1 MKKLSTLLLGVIIA
15 LSAAAAPQL
24 VRTKMV
30 KQTADLRNH
39 EKKIVK
45 APAKEN
51 GTVINI
57 AANNL
62 LIDDSYNE
70 MMIEAMG
77 EGYVRFTGGTD
88 EWNVEGALYPSTVD
102 YFISY
107 SSQEETIEM
116 AISHNDEEAVEV
128 SVSEAAMA
136 MTENGPQFTATA
148 TDEQG
153 NTYKINLTFFVP
165 SEPKDTVAI
174 DFGAASFFKYYA
186 EDGDYYLEGSRPD
199 YFVTLDIF
207 SEELAGEYTKDDF
220 YLQYTG
226 LWSINAG
233 DSISK
238 GNAFD
243 VNAKIVEKDGVFDIN
258 ANLFLADSVL
268 YQIHMTYTKPVA
280 TDTIQHTFSEPVT
293 IDDFGGDF
301 YFKAV
306 DDKYAL
312 FIDYYST
319 TITGDFKLADMYEK
333 YCALYKIAGKDTTYV
348 AYADLGL
355 VVTEDETGY
364 DLKVSYLANDSHC
377 YLFTL
382 RSEKAKADETIQV
395 KLDDAAYTDISSLSW
410 YYGFSHYVEAAPA
423 DSSFVIA
430 LAVKQDEFVGTFTN
444 EDLNANYS
452 GIQIGKEFF
461 QIASAEFTV
470 TEGLNGSYTLE
481 GWLLAKNN
489 VKYEFV
495 IKTAEQEEQA
505 IENIKLS
512 EETQK
517 VIMDGNL
524 FIIRDNKMFNAQGV
538 RVR

>member
-1 MKKLSTLLLGVIIA
+1 MKKIFSFLCALTIV
-15 LSAAAAPQL
+15 LSASAAPRFGLTREAKGAKAQVSL
-24 VRTKMV
+24 TAPVRK
-30 KQTADLRNH
+30 AAP
-39 EKKIVK
+39 K
-45 APAKEN
+45 APAKLN
-51 GTVINI
+51 GEVINTE
-57 AANNL
+57 ANNL
-62 LIDDSYNE
+62 AVDLSYFDLYLQYLGYGFFS
-70 MMIEAMG
+70 IE
-77 EGYVRFTGGTD
+77 GGTD
-88 EWNVEGALYPSTVD
+88 EYAVSAELYTADENYYTTYSTADESIALSVNETALTVSSAELRSTEKGDQFVA
-102 YFISY
+102 
-107 SSQEETIEM
+107 T
-116 AISHNDEEAVEV
+116 AVDEE
-128 SVSEAAMA
+128 
-136 MTENGPQFTATA
+136 
-148 TDEQG
+148 G
-153 NTYKINLTFFVP
+153 NTYNINLTFFAP

-220 YLQYTG
+220 YSQYTG

-233 DSISK
+233 DTISK
-238 GNAFD
+238 GSAFD
-243 VNAKIVEKDGVFDIN
+243 VNAKIVEKEGVFDIN

-301 YFKAV
+301 YFTAA

-395 KLDDAAYTDISSLSW
+395 ELDDAAYTDISSYSW

>member
-1 MKKLSTLLLGVIIA
+1 MKKIFSFLCALTIV
-15 LSAAAAPQL
+15 LSASAAPRFGLTREAKGAKAQVSL
-24 VRTKMV
+24 TAPVRK
-30 KQTADLRNH
+30 AAP
-39 EKKIVK
+39 K
-45 APAKEN
+45 APAKLN
-51 GTVINI
+51 GEVINI
-57 AANNL
+57 EANNL
-62 LIDDSYNE
+62 AVDLSYFDLYLQYLGYGFFQ
-70 MMIEAMG
+70 IE
-77 EGYVRFTGGTD
+77 GGTD
-88 EWNVEGALYPSTVD
+88 EYAVSAELYTADENYYTTYSTADESIALSVNETALTVSSAELRSTEKGDQFVA
-102 YFISY
+102 
-107 SSQEETIEM
+107 T
-116 AISHNDEEAVEV
+116 AVDEE
-128 SVSEAAMA
+128 
-136 MTENGPQFTATA
+136 
-148 TDEQG
+148 G
-153 NTYKINLTFFVP
+153 NTYNINLTFFAP

-199 YFVTLDIF
+199 YYVTLDIF

-220 YLQYTG
+220 HLQYTG

-238 GNAFD
+238 GSAFD
-243 VNAKIVEKDGVFDIN
+243 VNAKIVEKEGVFDIN

-301 YFKAV
+301 YFKAA

-395 KLDDAAYTDISSLSW
+395 ELDDAAYTDISSYSW

-444 EDLNANYS
+444 DDLNANYS

-495 IKTAEQEEQA
+495 IKTAEKEEQA

>member
-1 MKKLSTLLLGVIIA
+1 MKKIFSFLCALTIV
-15 LSAAAAPQL
+15 LSASAAPRFGLTREAKGAKAQVSL
-24 VRTKMV
+24 TAPVRK
-30 KQTADLRNH
+30 AAP
-39 EKKIVK
+39 K
-45 APAKEN
+45 APAKLN
-51 GTVINI
+51 GEVINI
-57 AANNL
+57 EANNL
-62 LIDDSYNE
+62 AVDLSYFDLYLQYLGYGFFQ
-70 MMIEAMG
+70 IE
-77 EGYVRFTGGTD
+77 GGTD
-88 EWNVEGALYPSTVD
+88 EYAVSAELYTADENYYTTYSTADESIALSVNETALTVSSAELRSTEKGDQFVA
-102 YFISY
+102 
-107 SSQEETIEM
+107 T
-116 AISHNDEEAVEV
+116 AVDEE
-128 SVSEAAMA
+128 
-136 MTENGPQFTATA
+136 
-148 TDEQG
+148 G
-153 NTYKINLTFFVP
+153 NTYNINLTFFAP

-199 YFVTLDIF
+199 YYVTLDIF

-220 YLQYTG
+220 HLQYTG

-238 GNAFD
+238 GSAFD
-243 VNAKIVEKDGVFDIN
+243 VNAKIVEKEGVFDIN

-301 YFKAV
+301 YFKAA

-395 KLDDAAYTDISSLSW
+395 ELDDAAYTDISSYSW

-452 GIQIGKEFF
+452 GVQIGKEFF

-495 IKTAEQEEQA
+495 IKTAEKEEQA

>member
-1 MKKLSTLLLGVIIA
+1 MKKIFSFLCALTIV
-15 LSAAAAPQL
+15 LSASAAPRFGLTREAKGAKAQVSL
-24 VRTKMV
+24 TAPVRK
-30 KQTADLRNH
+30 AAP
-39 EKKIVK
+39 K
-45 APAKEN
+45 APAKLN
-51 GTVINI
+51 GEEINI
-57 AANNL
+57 EANNL
-62 LIDDSYNE
+62 AVDLSYFDLYLQYLGYGFFR
-70 MMIEAMG
+70 IE
-77 EGYVRFTGGTD
+77 GGTD
-88 EWNVEGALYPSTVD
+88 EYAVSAELYTADENYYTTYSTADESIALSVNETALTV
-102 YFISY
+102 
-107 SSQEETIEM
+107 SSAELRLTEKGDQFVAT
-116 AISHNDEEAVEV
+116 AVDEE
-128 SVSEAAMA
+128 
-136 MTENGPQFTATA
+136 
-148 TDEQG
+148 G
-153 NTYKINLTFFVP
+153 NTYNINLTFFAP

-199 YFVTLDIF
+199 YYVTLDIF

-220 YLQYTG
+220 HLQYTG

-238 GNAFD
+238 GSAFD
-243 VNAKIVEKDGVFDIN
+243 VNAKIVEKEGVFDIN

-301 YFKAV
+301 YFKAA

-395 KLDDAAYTDISSLSW
+395 ELDDAAYTDISSYSW

-470 TEGLNGSYTLE
+470 TAGLNGSYTLE

-517 VIMDGNL
+517 VIMDGSL

>member
-1 MKKLSTLLLGVIIA
+1 MKKIFSFLCALTIV
-15 LSAAAAPQL
+15 LSASAAPRFGLTREAKGAKAQVSL
-24 VRTKMV
+24 TAPVRK
-30 KQTADLRNH
+30 AAP
-39 EKKIVK
+39 K
-45 APAKEN
+45 APAKLN
-51 GTVINI
+51 GEVINI
-57 AANNL
+57 EANNL
-62 LIDDSYNE
+62 AVDLSYFDLYLQYLGYGFFQ
-70 MMIEAMG
+70 IE
-77 EGYVRFTGGTD
+77 GGTD
-88 EWNVEGALYPSTVD
+88 EYAVSAELYTADENYYTTYSTADESIALSVNETALTVSSAELRSTEKGDQFVA
-102 YFISY
+102 
-107 SSQEETIEM
+107 T
-116 AISHNDEEAVEV
+116 AVDEE
-128 SVSEAAMA
+128 
-136 MTENGPQFTATA
+136 
-148 TDEQG
+148 G
-153 NTYKINLTFFVP
+153 NTYNINLTLFAP

-220 YLQYTG
+220 SLQYTG

-238 GNAFD
+238 GSAFD
-243 VNAKIVEKDGVFDIN
+243 VNAKIVEEEGVFDIN

-301 YFKAV
+301 YFKAA

-395 KLDDAAYTDISSLSW
+395 ELDDAAYTDISSYSW

-489 VKYEFV
+489 VKYEFI
-495 IKTAEQEEQA
+495 IKTAEQGEQA

-517 VIMDGNL
+517 VIMDGSL

>member
-1 MKKLSTLLLGVIIA
+1 MKKFFSFLCA
-15 LSAAAAPQL
+15 LSIVLSASAAPRFGLTREAKGAKAQVSL
-24 VRTKMV
+24 TAPVRK
-30 KQTADLRNH
+30 AAP
-39 EKKIVK
+39 K
-45 APAKEN
+45 APAKLN
-51 GTVINI
+51 GEVINI
-57 AANNL
+57 EANNL
-62 LIDDSYNE
+62 AVDLSYFDLYLQYLGYGFFQ
-70 MMIEAMG
+70 IE
-77 EGYVRFTGGTD
+77 GGTD
-88 EWNVEGALYPSTVD
+88 EYAVSAELYTADENYYTTFSTAEENIELTVNETALTVSSAEFRSTAKGDQFVA
-102 YFISY
+102 
-107 SSQEETIEM
+107 T
-116 AISHNDEEAVEV
+116 AVDEE
-128 SVSEAAMA
+128 
-136 MTENGPQFTATA
+136 
-148 TDEQG
+148 G
-153 NTYKINLTFFVP
+153 NTYNINLTFFAP

-207 SEELAGEYTKDDF
+207 SEELAGEYTMDDF

-238 GNAFD
+238 GSAFD
-243 VNAKIVEKDGVFDIN
+243 VNAKIVEKDGVFDVN

-280 TDTIQHTFSEPVT
+280 ADTIQHTFSEPVT

-301 YFKAV
+301 YFKAA

-319 TITGDFKLADMYEK
+319 TITGDFKLADMYEE

-395 KLDDAAYTDISSLSW
+395 ELDDAAYTDISSYSW

-423 DSSFVIA
+423 DSSLVIA

-452 GIQIGKEFF
+452 GVQTGKEFF

-517 VIMDGNL
+517 VVVDGQL
-524 FIIRDNKMFNAQGV
+524 FIIRDNKMFNVQGAQI
-538 RVR
+538 R

>member
-1 MKKLSTLLLGVIIA
+1 MKKIFSFLCALTIV
-15 LSAAAAPQL
+15 LSASAAPRFGLTREAKGAKAQVSL
-24 VRTKMV
+24 TAPVRK
-30 KQTADLRNH
+30 AAP
-39 EKKIVK
+39 K
-45 APAKEN
+45 APAKLN
-51 GTVINI
+51 GEVINI
-57 AANNL
+57 EANNL
-62 LIDDSYNE
+62 AVDLSYFDLYLQYLGYGFFQ
-70 MMIEAMG
+70 IE
-77 EGYVRFTGGTD
+77 GGTD
-88 EWNVEGALYPSTVD
+88 EYAVSAELYTSDENYYTTYSTADESIALSVNETALTVSSAELRSTEKGDQFVA
-102 YFISY
+102 
-107 SSQEETIEM
+107 T
-116 AISHNDEEAVEV
+116 AVDEE
-128 SVSEAAMA
+128 
-136 MTENGPQFTATA
+136 
-148 TDEQG
+148 G
-153 NTYKINLTFFVP
+153 NTYNINLTFFAP

-199 YFVTLDIF
+199 YYVTLDIY

-238 GNAFD
+238 GSAFD
-243 VNAKIVEKDGVFDIN
+243 VNAKIVEKEGVFDIN

-280 TDTIQHTFSEPVT
+280 TDTIQHTFSEPVA

-301 YFKAV
+301 YFKAA

-395 KLDDAAYTDISSLSW
+395 ELDDAAYTDISSYSW

-470 TEGLNGSYTLE
+470 TAGLNGSYTLE

-495 IKTAEQEEQA
+495 IKTAEKEEQA

-517 VIMDGNL
+517 VIMDGSL

>member
-1 MKKLSTLLLGVIIA
+1 MKKIFSFLCALTIV
-15 LSAAAAPQL
+15 LSASAAPRFGLTREAKGAKAQVSL
-24 VRTKMV
+24 TAPVRK
-30 KQTADLRNH
+30 AAP
-39 EKKIVK
+39 K
-45 APAKEN
+45 APAKLN
-51 GTVINI
+51 GEEINI
-57 AANNL
+57 EANNL
-62 LIDDSYNE
+62 SVDLSYFDLYLQYLGYGFFR
-70 MMIEAMG
+70 IE
-77 EGYVRFTGGTD
+77 GGTD
-88 EWNVEGALYPSTVD
+88 EYAVSAELYTADENYYTTYSTADESIALSVNETALTV
-102 YFISY
+102 
-107 SSQEETIEM
+107 SSAELRLTEKGDQFVAT
-116 AISHNDEEAVEV
+116 AVDEE
-128 SVSEAAMA
+128 
-136 MTENGPQFTATA
+136 
-148 TDEQG
+148 G
-153 NTYKINLTFFVP
+153 NTYNINLTFFAP

-199 YFVTLDIF
+199 YYVTLDIF

-238 GNAFD
+238 GSAFD
-243 VNAKIVEKDGVFDIN
+243 VNAKIVEKEGVFDIN

-301 YFKAV
+301 YFKAA

-395 KLDDAAYTDISSLSW
+395 ELDDAAYTDISSSSW

-470 TEGLNGSYTLE
+470 TAGLNGSYTLE

-517 VIMDGNL
+517 VIMDGSL

>member
-1 MKKLSTLLLGVIIA
+1 MKKIFSFLCALTIV
-15 LSAAAAPQL
+15 LSASAAPRFGLTREAKGAKAQVSL
-24 VRTKMV
+24 TAPVRK
-30 KQTADLRNH
+30 AAP
-39 EKKIVK
+39 K
-45 APAKEN
+45 APAKLN
-51 GTVINI
+51 GEVINI
-57 AANNL
+57 EANNL
-62 LIDDSYNE
+62 AVDLSYFDLYLQYLGYGLVS
-70 MMIEAMG
+70 IE
-77 EGYVRFTGGTD
+77 GGTD
-88 EWNVEGALYPSTVD
+88 EYAVSAELYTADENYYTTYSTADESIELSVNETALTVSSAELRSTEKGDQFVA
-102 YFISY
+102 
-107 SSQEETIEM
+107 T
-116 AISHNDEEAVEV
+116 AVDEE
-128 SVSEAAMA
+128 
-136 MTENGPQFTATA
+136 
-148 TDEQG
+148 G
-153 NTYKINLTFFVP
+153 NTYNINLTFFAP

-199 YFVTLDIF
+199 YYVTLDIF

-238 GNAFD
+238 GSAFD
-243 VNAKIVEKDGVFDIN
+243 VNAKIVEKEGVFDIN

-280 TDTIQHTFSEPVT
+280 TDTIQHTFSEPVA

-301 YFKAV
+301 YFKAA

-395 KLDDAAYTDISSLSW
+395 ELDDAAYTDISSYSW

-524 FIIRDNKMFNAQGV
+524 FIIRDNKMFNAQGA

>member
-1 MKKLSTLLLGVIIA
+1 MKKIFSFLCALTIV
-15 LSAAAAPQL
+15 LSASAAPRFGLTREAKGAKAQVSL
-24 VRTKMV
+24 TAPVRK
-30 KQTADLRNH
+30 AAP
-39 EKKIVK
+39 K
-45 APAKEN
+45 APAKLN
-51 GTVINI
+51 GEEINI
-57 AANNL
+57 EANNL
-62 LIDDSYNE
+62 AVDLSYFDLYLQYLGYGFFQ
-70 MMIEAMG
+70 IE
-77 EGYVRFTGGTD
+77 GGTD
-88 EWNVEGALYPSTVD
+88 EYAVSAELYTADENYYTTYSTADESIALSVNETALTVSSAELRSTEKGDQFVA
-102 YFISY
+102 
-107 SSQEETIEM
+107 T
-116 AISHNDEEAVEV
+116 AVDEE
-128 SVSEAAMA
+128 
-136 MTENGPQFTATA
+136 
-148 TDEQG
+148 G
-153 NTYKINLTFFVP
+153 NTYNINLTFFAP

-199 YFVTLDIF
+199 YYVTLDIF

-238 GNAFD
+238 GSAFD
-243 VNAKIVEKDGVFDIN
+243 VNAKIVEKEGEFDIN

-301 YFKAV
+301 YFKAA

-395 KLDDAAYTDISSLSW
+395 ELDDAAYTDISSYSW

-461 QIASAEFTV
+461 QIASAEFSV

>member
-1 MKKLSTLLLGVIIA
+1 MKKIFSFLCALTIV
-15 LSAAAAPQL
+15 LSASAAPRFGLTREAKGAKAQVSL
-24 VRTKMV
+24 TAPVRK
-30 KQTADLRNH
+30 AAP
-39 EKKIVK
+39 K
-45 APAKEN
+45 APAKLN
-51 GTVINI
+51 GEVINI
-57 AANNL
+57 EANNL
-62 LIDDSYNE
+62 AVDLSYFDLYLQYLGYGFFQ
-70 MMIEAMG
+70 IE
-77 EGYVRFTGGTD
+77 GGTD
-88 EWNVEGALYPSTVD
+88 EY
-102 YFISY
+102 
-107 SSQEETIEM
+107 
-116 AISHNDEEAVEV
+116 AISAELYTADENYYTTYSTADESIALSVNETALTVSSAEFRSTEKGDQFVATAVDEE
-128 SVSEAAMA
+128 
-136 MTENGPQFTATA
+136 
-148 TDEQG
+148 G
-153 NTYKINLTFFVP
+153 NTYNINLTFFAP

-186 EDGDYYLEGSRPD
+186 EEGDYYLEGSRPD
-199 YFVTLDIF
+199 YYVTLDIY

-238 GNAFD
+238 GSAFD
-243 VNAKIVEKDGVFDIN
+243 VNAKIVEKEGVFDIN

-301 YFKAV
+301 YFKAA

-395 KLDDAAYTDISSLSW
+395 ELDDAAYTDISSYSW

-517 VIMDGNL
+517 VIMDGSL
-524 FIIRDNKMFNAQGV
+524 FIIRDNKMFNAQGL